1 MLKSLFHSV
10 ISSVMTRVDD
20 QLKTVTE
27 LKKSLEFT
35 QKNVENLDTVATK
48 LEDAK
53 GEIGSHQKNLDEQS
67 SKMEYL
73 ENQSRR
79 NNSSLEFQEKRNLLM
94 KRGRLLKRKSRKQ
107 SWRSLI

>member
-10 ISSVMTRVDD
+10 ISSVTTRVDD

-27 LKKSLEFT
+27 LKKSIEFT
-35 QKNVENLDTVATK
+35 QKNVENLDTVAIK
-48 LEDAK
+48 LEDAE
-53 GEIGSHQKNLDEQS
+53 GEIGSPQKTLDEQS

-79 NNSSLEFQEKRNLLM
+79 NNSSLEFQE
-94 KRGRLLKRKSRKQ
+94 
-107 SWRSLI
+107 

>member
-10 ISSVMTRVDD
+10 ISSVTTRVDD

-27 LKKSLEFT
+27 LKKKSLEFT
-35 QKNVENLDTVATK
+35 QKNLENLDTVATK
-48 LEDAK
+48 LEDAE

-79 NNSSLEFQEKRNLLM
+79 NNSSLEFQE
-94 KRGRLLKRKSRKQ
+94 
-107 SWRSLI
+107 

>member
-10 ISSVMTRVDD
+10 ISSVTTRVDD

-27 LKKSLEFT
+27 FKKSLEFT
-35 QKNVENLDTVATK
+35 QKNIENLDIVATK
-48 LEDAK
+48 LEDAEGK
-53 GEIGSHQKNLDEQS
+53 IGSHQKNLDEQS

-79 NNSSLEFQEKRNLLM
+79 NNSSLEFQE
-94 KRGRLLKRKSRKQ
+94 
-107 SWRSLI
+107 

>member
-10 ISSVMTRVDD
+10 ISSVTTRVDD

-27 LKKSLEFT
+27 IKKSLEFT
-35 QKNVENLDTVATK
+35 QKNIENLDIVATK
-48 LEDAK
+48 LEDAEGK
-53 GEIGSHQKNLDEQS
+53 IGSHQKNLDEQS

-79 NNSSLEFQEKRNLLM
+79 NNSSLEFQE
-94 KRGRLLKRKSRKQ
+94 
-107 SWRSLI
+107 

>member
-1 MLKSLFHSV
+1 MLSVQESMLKSLFHSV
-10 ISSVMTRVDD
+10 ISSVTTRVDD
-20 QLKTVTE
+20 QLKTVNE

-48 LEDAK
+48 LEDAE
-53 GEIGSHQKNLDEQS
+53 GEIGTHQKNLDEQS

-79 NNSSLEFQEKRNLLM
+79 NNSSLEFQE
-94 KRGRLLKRKSRKQ
+94 
-107 SWRSLI
+107 